1 MKGFLL
7 RRLAFVFFVIFAVST
22 LVFFFIHLIPG
33 DPVEIMLGETAQ
45 PSDKAALR
53 AALGLDRPIGEQYVR
68 FMKGLVHG
76 DLGTSIRTHAP
87 VGETILSRLPATAA
101 LAGAAILIAILIA
114 LPAGILSA
122 VRPYTGF
129 DHGAMLVSLLGVS
142 MPTFW
147 LGPLLILLFAIRL
160 DWFPVSGRSGLAS
173 LVLPALT
180 LGAALAAIL
189 SRMTRSAMLDV
200 IREEYITAG
209 RAKGLPETVVILKHA
224 LRNALIPI
232 VTVLGLQIGALLSG
246 AVITEKVFAWP
257 GIGRLLV
264 DGIEARDYPLVQG
277 CVLTISIT
285 YVLVNLLTDLLYA
298 AIDPRIR
305 FEEPS

>member
-1 MKGFLL
+1 MKIFLL
-7 RRLAFVFFVIFAVST
+7 RRFGFLAFVTFMVST
-22 LVFFFIHLIPG
+22 LVFFFIHFIPG

-45 PSDKAALR
+45 ATDMDELR
-53 AALGLDRPIGEQYVR
+53 RQLGLDRPLLEQYGR
-68 FMKGLVHG
+68 FLTGLLHG
-76 DLGTSIRTHAP
+76 DLGKSLRYDAP
-87 VGETILSRLPATAA
+87 VIDMVLARLPATIQ
-101 LAGAAILIAILIA
+101 LAVAAIVIAILIA

-122 VRPYTGF
+122 VRPYSAF
-129 DHGAMLVSLLGVS
+129 DHTSMFVSLLGVS

-147 LGPLLILLFAIRL
+147 LGPLLILLFAIQL
-160 DWFPVSGRSGLAS
+160 DWLPVSGREGPAS

-189 SRMTRSAMLDV
+189 SRMTRSAMLEV

-209 RAKGLPETVVILKHA
+209 RAKGLSEKVVILKHG

-232 VTVLGLQIGALLSG
+232 LTVLGLQVGALLSG
-246 AVITEKVFAWP
+246 AVVTEKVFAWP

-277 CVLTISIT
+277 CVLTISLS
-285 YVLVNLLTDLLYA
+285 YVLVNLAIDLLYA
-298 AIDPRIR
+298 AVDPRIR
-305 FEEPS
+305 FE